1 MPPFKKTKL
10 KSKNEHCVKSVRI
23 RSFLLR
29 NFPHLDWIQGD
40 TPYSARIREK
50 PEKLRIRTHFTQ
62 WKEKKMFEDMWMKS
76 RSEISLILDFRDREF
91 LFLSFSYFLVKRVIY
106 NLETFSDQVKRD
118 QRIENTSYL
127 WRFWAHSK
135 LVLVVGHVSVFRTI
149 KIIYWN

>member
-1 MPPFKKTKL
+1 MSVFGVFCSVIFRIWTEYREIL
-10 KSKNEHCVKSVRI
+10 HIQSEYGKNQKNSEYGHIS
-23 RSFLLR
+23 RSGKR
-29 NFPHLDWIQGD
+29 
-40 TPYSARIREK
+40 
-50 PEKLRIRTHFTQ
+50 
-62 WKEKKMFEDMWMKS
+62 KKMFEDMWMKS

-135 LVLVVGHVSVFRTI
+135 LVLVVGRVSVFRII